1 MGINAM
7 TMEKKSFYESPT
19 SEVFWCIVED
29 PILYLKGEQLEQL
42 EDDGEFIL
50 E

>member
-1 MGINAM
+1 M